1 MDAET
6 HFHLEHMSFTAG
18 QLSGLII
25 TNLVASIMSLAGTIC
40 VLIVHGILLA
50 YRPKVVNR
58 LSLRLIVLSSIFD
71 GVYSASQIAVD
82 HIDSRQSSCRVL
94 IYILISTDTMACMC
108 LAVIGLNLVMILAM
122 KVSRTKKLEIF
133 YYVIIAV
140 SGVLVAVVPRLV
152 PHIRGPLPDEIVAS
166 CW

>member
-1 MDAET
+1 
-6 HFHLEHMSFTAG
+6 MSFTAG
-18 QLSGLII
+18 QLSGLVI
-25 TNLVASIMSLAGTIC
+25 TNFVASIISLAGTVC
-40 VLIVHGILLA
+40 VLIVHGILLS

-71 GVYSASQIAVD
+71 GIYSASQIAVD
-82 HIDSRQSSCRVL
+82 YIDSRQSSCRV
-94 IYILISTDTMACMC
+94 IIFILISTDTMACMC

-140 SGVLVAVVPRLV
+140 SGVLVSVVPRLA
-152 PHIRGPLPDEIVAS
+152 PHISGPLPDEIVAS